1 MKASQMNEIEE
12 SIRLLVEAAN
22 KLYDTK
28 SGYSTYGR
36 QIFEITDEIQEQL
49 DAEVPE

>member
-12 SIRLLVEAAN
+12 SIHLLVEAAN
-22 KLYDTK
+22 KLYDLK
-28 SGYSTYGR
+28 GGYSTYGR

-49 DAEVPE
+49 DTEILE